1 MHRLHSLERMPDQNR
16 PSDVKNSARRIPERA
31 KLASFLLPR
40 QERELNSM
48 QTLHHRMRLRSSGL
62 ALCIALLFVV
72 PVVPAQPQ
80 RGLETVPPPPAAN
93 GGIGNFYALIIGIN
107 DYHAPLPQLKT
118 PVNDAQAVGKE
129 LEQSYGF
136 KVQYLLNANAT
147 RFNILD
153 ALAKYEGTLEPAD
166 NLVIYFAG
174 HGYLDPKTKRAYW
187 MPYDANSS
195 LSPNRIISDELMNDV
210 SDAPA
215 RHVLVISDSC
225 YSGDLANTRSVGSG
239 IEGGTA
245 AVIARMLGR
254 KSRNLMASGGEETV
268 SDAGVDGHSVFA
280 GVLLRALAENA
291 SSMFTA
297 SSLFYG
303 SIKDSVVGNSAQTPE
318 YAVIPNSTHN
328 GGDFVFV
335 RNGKAPLPVAGAARG
350 TAAVVVPEAEP
361 EAEPAAESTS
371 ARSAGDF
378 QRSINQLR
386 MTIPNIAAALSSAD
400 VRFLKDATSAGVR
413 PAEIEQGL
421 RQKAAD
427 GKSTVAQEFFQSAA
441 NAPEAL
447 GWFDAAL
454 KAGLDP
460 NMTVPNDYYK
470 QEGLLIAAMRAGNA
484 KAVKLLLENGASPH
498 AYQDLFLTR
507 FDDPRFLYPLQS
519 LAANDQF
526 DLKEK
531 QDLAKA
537 FIAAG
542 VAIPDPAPMKPGA
555 RPIPIEN
562 AKQIQDET
570 AKQLGISL
578 PVSPLCC
585 QQPNPICKQA
595 SKRTGEDWCAIVAA
609 MPKYL
614 DVSANNG
621 QGRPIWDVRLAY
633 LLAIE
638 NNKAYFMGLR
648 DLGYSFTSVDYVL
661 VEVSKDASN
670 WTVLTYTSPQAG
682 MGLCKR
688 DEKDDTAAPAE
699 NCWREISLHRIP
711 GTDEM
716 RFDMYKLTW
725 KIGK

>member
-1 MHRLHSLERMPDQNR
+1 MKTPHHDKPLR
-16 PSDVKNSARRIPERA
+16 ARKRV
-31 KLASFLLPR
+31 LC
-40 QERELNSM
+40 
-48 QTLHHRMRLRSSGL
+48 L
-62 ALCIALLFVV
+62 ALLAVASVV
-72 PVVPAQPQ
+72 HSQPQ
-80 RGLETVPPPPAAN
+80 RGLEPVPPLPAAN

-118 PVNDAQAVGKE
+118 PVNDAQAVGKM
-129 LEQSYGF
+129 LQQSYGF
-136 KVQYLLNANAT
+136 KVQYLLNADAN

-153 ALAKYEGTLEPAD
+153 ALAKYEGTLQPED

-187 MPYDANSS
+187 MPFDANST
-195 LSPNRIISDELMNDV
+195 LSPNRIISDELMNEV

-215 RHVLVISDSC
+215 RHVLVISDNC
-225 YSGDLANTRSVGSG
+225 YSGNLANTRAVSDV
-239 IEGGTA
+239 EAGTPVA
-245 AVIARMLGR
+245 IARMLGR

-291 SSMFTA
+291 NSMFTA
-297 SSLFYG
+297 SSLFYA

-335 RNGKAPLPVAGAARG
+335 RNGKAPLLASGGSRGAAP
-350 TAAVVVPEAEP
+350 VVLPEP
-361 EAEPAAESTS
+361 EVETVATPSS
-371 ARSAGDF
+371 PSGAGDF

-400 VRFLKDATSAGVR
+400 VRFLKDATAAGVR

-421 RQKAAD
+421 RQKSAD
-427 GKSTVAQEFFQSAA
+427 GKSTVAQEFFHSAA
-441 NAPEAL
+441 NAPDAL
-447 GWFDAAL
+447 GWLDSAL

-470 QEGLLIAAMRAGNA
+470 QEGLLIAAMRGGNA
-484 KAVKLLLENGASPH
+484 KAVKLRLENGASPH

-507 FDDPRFLYPLQS
+507 FEDPRFLYPLQA

-555 RPIPIEN
+555 RPIPIES
-562 AKQIQDET
+562 AKAIQDET
-570 AKQLGISL
+570 AKQLGLSL

-585 QQPNPICKQA
+585 QLPSPICKQA
-595 SKRTGEDWCAIVAA
+595 SKRTGEDWCAIVSA
-609 MPKYL
+609 MPKSL
-614 DVSANNG
+614 NTAFPAG
-621 QGRPIWDVRLAY
+621 GGGTPIWDIKLRY
-633 LLAIE
+633 LLAIRD
-638 NNKAYFMGLR
+638 NKAYFMGLR
-648 DLGYSFTSVDYVL
+648 DLDSSFTSVDYVL
-661 VEVSKDASN
+661 VEVSKDASS
-670 WTVLTYTSPQAG
+670 WRVLTFISPEAG

-688 DEKDDTAAPAE
+688 DDSNDTASPAE
-699 NCWREISLHRIP
+699 NCWREVSLHRVP

-716 RFDMYKLTW
+716 RFDMYKLSW

>member
-1 MHRLHSLERMPDQNR
+1 MKTP
-16 PSDVKNSARRIPERA
+16 
-31 KLASFLLPR
+31 
-40 QERELNSM
+40 
-48 QTLHHRMRLRSSGL
+48 HHGIGSCIRGG
-62 ALCIALLFVV
+62 ALCFALRFVTLFLVT
-72 PVVPAQPQ
+72 PFMHAQPQ
-80 RGLETVPPPPAAN
+80 RGLEPVQPLPTAN
-93 GGIGNFYALIIGIN
+93 GGIGNFYALVIGIN

-118 PVNDAQAVGKE
+118 PVNDAQAVGKV

-136 KVQYLLNANAT
+136 KVQYLLNGDAT

-153 ALAKYEGTLEPAD
+153 ALGKYEGTLQPAD

-187 MPYDANSS
+187 MPYDANSM

-239 IEGGTA
+239 IEAGTP

-268 SDAGVDGHSVFA
+268 SDTGVDGHSVFA
-280 GVLLRALAENA
+280 GVLLRALAENVN
-291 SSMFTA
+291 SMFTA

-303 SIKDSVVGNSAQTPE
+303 NIKDSVVGNSTQTPE

-335 RNGKAPLPVAGAARG
+335 RNGKAPLPAKGARST
-350 TAAVVVPEAEP
+350 TAVIVPEAEP
-361 EAEPAAESTS
+361 EGETS
-371 ARSAGDF
+371 ASSPAPGAGDF

-400 VRFLKDATSAGVR
+400 VRFLKDATTSGVR

-421 RQKAAD
+421 RQKSAD

-447 GWFDAAL
+447 AWLDSAL

-470 QEGLLIAAMRAGNA
+470 QEGLLISAMRAGNA
-484 KAVKLLLENGASPH
+484 KAVKMLLENGASPH

-507 FDDPRFLYPLQS
+507 FEDPRFLYPLQS
-519 LAANDQF
+519 LAANDRF
-526 DLKEK
+526 DLTEK

-555 RPIPIEN
+555 RPIPIET
-562 AKQIQDET
+562 AKAVQDET
-570 AKQLGISL
+570 AKQLGMRL

-585 QQPNPICKQA
+585 QQTNPICMQA
-595 SKRTGEDWCAIVAA
+595 SKRTGVDWCAIVAA
-609 MPKYL
+609 MPKSL
-614 DVSANNG
+614 NTAFAAG
-621 QGRPIWDVRLAY
+621 GGGTPIWDIKLRY
-633 LLAIE
+633 LLAIRD
-638 NNKAYFMGLR
+638 NKAYFMGLR
-648 DLGYSFTSVDYVL
+648 DLDNSFTSVDYVL
-661 VEVSKDASN
+661 VEVPKDASS
-670 WTVLTYTSPQAG
+670 WRVLTFISPEAG

-688 DEKDDTAAPAE
+688 DDSNDTAAPAE
-699 NCWREISLHRIP
+699 NCWREVSLHRVP

-716 RFDMYKLTW
+716 RFDMYKLSW

>member
-1 MHRLHSLERMPDQNR
+1 MP
-16 PSDVKNSARRIPERA
+16 
-31 KLASFLLPR
+31 PR
-40 QERELNSM
+40 VQGV
-48 QTLHHRMRLRSSGL
+48 TL
-62 ALCIALLFVV
+62 CFALLSLA
-72 PVVPAQPQ
+72 PLIAAQVQ
-80 RGLETVPPPPAAN
+80 RGLEAVPQAQTA
-93 GGIGNFYALIIGIN
+93 GGIGNFYALVIGIN
-107 DYHAPLPQLKT
+107 DYHAPLPPLKT
-118 PVNDAQAVGKE
+118 AVNDAKSVGNI
-129 LEQSYGF
+129 LEQHYGF
-136 KVQYLLNANAT
+136 KVQYLLDSQAT

-153 ALAKYEGTLEPAD
+153 ALAKYEGTLQPAD
-166 NLVIYFAG
+166 NLVIYYAG
-174 HGYLDPKTKRAYW
+174 HGYLDPNTRRAYW
-187 MPYDANSS
+187 MPFDANSK
-195 LSPNRIISDELMNDV
+195 LSPNRIISDDLMNEV

-225 YSGDLANTRSVGSG
+225 YSGDLANTRSLGPGPESG
-239 IEGGTA
+239 TS

-268 SDAGVDGHSVFA
+268 SDAGADGHSVFA
-280 GVLLRALAENA
+280 GVLLRALGENENT
-291 SSMFTA
+291 MFTA
-297 SSLFYG
+297 SSLFYAN
-303 SIKDSVVGNSAQTPE
+303 IKDSVVGNSAQTPE

-335 RNGKAPLPVAGAARG
+335 RNGKAPLPIAGKGRG
-350 TAAVVVPEAEP
+350 AQPVVVPETEP
-361 EAEPAAESTS
+361 ETETAATTS
-371 ARSAGDF
+371 PQPGAGDF

-400 VRFLKDATSAGVR
+400 VRFLKEAMAAGVR
-413 PAEIEQGL
+413 PAEMEQGL
-421 RQKAAD
+421 RQKSAD
-427 GKSTVAQEFFQSAA
+427 GKSTVAQEFFQSAG

-447 GWFDAAL
+447 DWFGSAL

-460 NMTVPNDYYK
+460 DMTVPHDYYG

-519 LAANDQF
+519 LAAIDRF
-526 DLKEK
+526 DLTEK

-537 FIAAG
+537 FITAG

-555 RPIPIEN
+555 RPIPIES

-570 AKQLGISL
+570 AKQLGIDL

-585 QQPNPICKQA
+585 QQPSPICKQA

-609 MPKYL
+609 MPKSL
-614 DVSANNG
+614 NAAFPAG
-621 QGRPIWDVRLAY
+621 GAGTPIWDIKLRY
-633 LLAIE
+633 LLAIRD
-638 NNKAYFMGLR
+638 NKAYFMGLR
-648 DLGYSFTSVDYVL
+648 DLDNSFTSVNYVL

-670 WTVLTYTSPQAG
+670 WTVLTYISPQAG

-688 DEKDDTAAPAE
+688 DDSSDTAAPSE
-699 NCWREISLHRIP
+699 YCWREVSLHRVP
-711 GTDEM
+711 GSDEM

>member
-1 MHRLHSLERMPDQNR
+1 M
-16 PSDVKNSARRIPERA
+16 KI
-31 KLASFLLPR
+31 R
-40 QERELNSM
+40 QHGIGSRTRGS
-48 QTLHHRMRLRSSGL
+48 TLCL
-62 ALCIALLFVV
+62 ALLFAV
-72 PVVPAQPQ
+72 PSMAAQPQ
-80 RGLETVPPPPAAN
+80 RGLEPVQPLPAAN
-93 GGIGNFYALIIGIN
+93 GGIGNFYALVIGID
-107 DYHAPLPQLKT
+107 DYHAPLPPLKT
-118 PVNDAQAVGKE
+118 PVSDAQAVGKV

-136 KVQYLLNANAT
+136 KVQYLLNADAT

-153 ALAKYEGTLEPAD
+153 TLAKYEGTLQPPD

-187 MPYDANSS
+187 MPFDANST
-195 LSPNRIISDELMNDV
+195 LSPNRIISDELMNEV

-215 RHVLVISDSC
+215 RHVLVISDSR
-225 YSGDLANTRSVGSG
+225 YSGDLANTRGPGSE
-239 IEGGTA
+239 IAAGTP

-291 SSMFTA
+291 SPMFTA
-297 SSLFYG
+297 SSLFYAT
-303 SIKDSVVGNSAQTPE
+303 IKDSVVGNSMQTPE

-335 RNGKAPLPVAGAARG
+335 RNGKAPLPAAGGARG
-350 TAAVVVPEAEP
+350 TPTVVVPEAEA
-361 EAEPAAESTS
+361 EAETAAASSS
-371 ARSAGDF
+371 APGAADF

-400 VRFLKDATSAGVR
+400 VRFLKDATAAGVR

-421 RQKAAD
+421 RQKSAD

-441 NAPEAL
+441 NSPDAL
-447 GWFDAAL
+447 GWFDSAL

-484 KAVKLLLENGASPH
+484 KAVKMLLENGASPH
-498 AYQDLFLTR
+498 PYQDLFLTR
-507 FDDPRFLYPLQS
+507 FEDPRFLYPLQS

-531 QDLAKA
+531 QDLARSL
-537 FIAAG
+537 IAAG

-555 RPIPIEN
+555 RPIPIES
-562 AKQIQDET
+562 AKAIQDET

-585 QQPNPICKQA
+585 QQPNPICKHA

-609 MPKYL
+609 MPKSL
-614 DVSANNG
+614 NPAFAAG
-621 QGRPIWDVRLAY
+621 GGGGTPIWDIKLRY
-633 LLAIE
+633 LLAIRD
-638 NNKAYFMGLR
+638 NKAYFMGLR
-648 DLGYSFTSVDYVL
+648 DLDNSFTSVDYVL
-661 VEVSKDASN
+661 VQVSKDSSS
-670 WTVLTYTSPQAG
+670 WTVLTFISPEAG

-688 DEKDDTAAPAE
+688 DDSSDTAEPAG
-699 NCWREISLHRIP
+699 NCWREVSLHRVP

-725 KIGK
+725 KISK

>member
-1 MHRLHSLERMPDQNR
+1 MKTP
-16 PSDVKNSARRIPERA
+16 
-31 KLASFLLPR
+31 
-40 QERELNSM
+40 
-48 QTLHHRMRLRSSGL
+48 HHGIRSCTCGG
-62 ALCIALLFVV
+62 ALCFALLLVAPFMVA
-72 PVVPAQPQ
+72 PFMHAQPQ
-80 RGLETVPPPPAAN
+80 RGLEPLQPPPAAN
-93 GGIGNFYALIIGIN
+93 GGIGNFYALVIGIN
-107 DYHAPLPQLKT
+107 DYHAPLPRLKT
-118 PVNDAQAVGKE
+118 PVNDAQAVGKV

-136 KVQYLLNANAT
+136 KVQYLLNADAT

-153 ALAKYEGTLEPAD
+153 ALAKLEGTLQPAD

-187 MPYDANSS
+187 MPYDTNSI

-225 YSGDLANTRSVGSG
+225 YSGDLANTRSAGSG
-239 IEGGTA
+239 IEGGTPA
-245 AVIARMLGR
+245 MIARMLGR

-280 GVLLRALAENA
+280 GVLLRALAENGN
-291 SSMFTA
+291 SMFTA

-303 SIKDSVVGNSAQTPE
+303 TIKDSVVGNSTQTPE
-318 YAVIPNSTHN
+318 YAVIPNSTHS

-335 RNGKAPLPVAGAARG
+335 RNGKAPLPVAGGARG
-350 TAAVVVPEAEP
+350 AATVVVPEAEP
-361 EAEPAAESTS
+361 EAADSSPAPD
-371 ARSAGDF
+371 AGDF
-378 QRSINQLR
+378 QRSINRLR

-400 VRFLKDATSAGVR
+400 VRFLKDATAAGVR

-421 RQKAAD
+421 RQKSAD

-447 GWFDAAL
+447 GWLDSAL

-507 FDDPRFLYPLQS
+507 FEDPRFLYPLQS

-526 DLKEK
+526 DLKQK

-542 VAIPDPAPMKPGA
+542 VAIPDPAPIKPGA
-555 RPIPIEN
+555 RPIPIQS
-562 AKQIQDET
+562 AKAIQDET

-609 MPKYL
+609 MPKTL
-614 DVSANNG
+614 DVSVNTGAS
-621 QGRPIWDVRLAY
+621 RPIWDIRLRY

-661 VEVSKDASN
+661 VEVSKDSSS
-670 WTVLTYTSPQAG
+670 WTVLTFISPEAG

-688 DEKDDTAAPAE
+688 DDSNDTAAPAE
-699 NCWREISLHRIP
+699 YCWREVSLHRVP
-711 GTDEM
+711 GAEEM
-716 RFDMYKLTW
+716 RFDMDQLTW

>member
-1 MHRLHSLERMPDQNR
+1 MKTQHHGIRSCTRGGAFLFMLLLVAPFMAAPFMH
-16 PSDVKNSARRIPERA
+16 
-31 KLASFLLPR
+31 
-40 QERELNSM
+40 
-48 QTLHHRMRLRSSGL
+48 
-62 ALCIALLFVV
+62 
-72 PVVPAQPQ
+72 AQPQ
-80 RGLETVPPPPAAN
+80 RGLEPVPPPPAAN
-93 GGIGNFYALIIGIN
+93 GGIGNFYALVIGIN

-118 PVNDAQAVGKE
+118 PVNDAHAVGKV

-136 KVQYLLNANAT
+136 KVQYLLNADAT

-153 ALAKYEGTLEPAD
+153 SLAKYEGTLQPAD

-187 MPYDANSS
+187 MPYDASS
-195 LSPNRIISDELMNDV
+195 MLSPNRIISDELMNDV

-225 YSGDLANTRSVGSG
+225 YSGDLANTRGPGSV
-239 IEGGTA
+239 IEAGTP

-280 GVLLRALAENA
+280 GVLLRALTENA
-291 SSMFTA
+291 NSMFTA

-303 SIKDSVVGNSAQTPE
+303 TIKDSVVGNSTQTPE

-335 RNGKAPLPVAGAARG
+335 RNGKAPLPVAGGARG
-350 TAAVVVPEAEP
+350 TTTVIVPEAEP
-361 EAEPAAESTS
+361 EAETASAPSSAPA
-371 ARSAGDF
+371 AGDF

-400 VRFLKDATSAGVR
+400 VRFLKDATAAGVR

-441 NAPEAL
+441 NSPEAL
-447 GWFDAAL
+447 GWFDSAL

-470 QEGLLIAAMRAGNA
+470 QEGLLISAMRAGNA
-484 KAVKLLLENGASPH
+484 KAVKMLLENGASPH

-519 LAANDQF
+519 LAANDKF
-526 DLKEK
+526 DLTEK

-555 RPIPIEN
+555 RPIPIQN
-562 AKQIQDET
+562 AKEIQDET

-585 QQPNPICKQA
+585 QQPNPICKRA
-595 SKRTGEDWCAIVAA
+595 SKRTGLDWCAIVAA
-609 MPKYL
+609 MPKTL
-614 DVSANNG
+614 DLSVNTGAS
-621 QGRPIWDVRLAY
+621 RPIWDIRLRY
-633 LLAIE
+633 LLAIRD
-638 NNKAYFMGLR
+638 NKAYFMGLR

-661 VEVSKDASN
+661 VVVSKDASN
-670 WTVLTYTSPQAG
+670 WTVLTYISPEAG

-688 DEKDDTAAPAE
+688 DDSNDTAAPAE
-699 NCWREISLHRIP
+699 NCWRELSLHRVP

-716 RFDMYKLTW
+716 IFDMYKLTW

>member
-1 MHRLHSLERMPDQNR
+1 M
-16 PSDVKNSARRIPERA
+16 KIP
-31 KLASFLLPR
+31 
-40 QERELNSM
+40 
-48 QTLHHRMRLRSSGL
+48 HHGIGSRTRGS
-62 ALCIALLFVV
+62 ALCFALLLVV
-72 PVVPAQPQ
+72 PSMSAQPQ
-80 RGLETVPPPPAAN
+80 RGLEPVQPLPAAN
-93 GGIGNFYALIIGIN
+93 GGIGNFYALVIGIN
-107 DYHAPLPQLKT
+107 DYHAPLPPLKT
-118 PVNDAQAVGKE
+118 AVDDGRAVGKM

-136 KVQYLLNANAT
+136 KVQYLLNADAT

-153 ALAKYEGTLEPAD
+153 ALAKYEDTLQTSD

-187 MPYDANSS
+187 MPYDANST
-195 LSPNRIISDELMNDV
+195 LSPNRIISDELMNEV

-225 YSGDLANTRSVGSG
+225 YSGDLANTRGPGSE
-239 IEGGTA
+239 ISAGTPA
-245 AVIARMLGR
+245 GIARMLGR
-254 KSRNLMASGGEETV
+254 KSRNLMASGGEEAV

-280 GVLLRALAENA
+280 GVLLRALAENVNP
-291 SSMFTA
+291 MFTA

-303 SIKDSVVGNSAQTPE
+303 TIKDSVVGNSMQTPE

-335 RNGKAPLPVAGAARG
+335 RNGKAPLPAAGRARG
-350 TAAVVVPEAEP
+350 TPTVVAPEP
-361 EAEPAAESTS
+361 EPEGETATDSSSMPTG
-371 ARSAGDF
+371 GDV

-400 VRFLKDATSAGVR
+400 VRFLKDATAAGVR

-427 GKSTVAQEFFQSAA
+427 GKSTIAQEFFQSAA
-441 NAPEAL
+441 HAPEAL
-447 GWFDAAL
+447 AWFGSAL

-460 NMTVPNDYYK
+460 NMTVPHDYYK

-507 FDDPRFLYPLQS
+507 FEDPRFLYPLQS

-526 DLKEK
+526 DLAEK
-531 QDLAKA
+531 QELAKA

-562 AKQIQDET
+562 AKAIQDET

-595 SKRTGEDWCAIVAA
+595 STRTGEDWCAIVAA
-609 MPKYL
+609 MPKSL
-614 DVSANNG
+614 NPAFPAG
-621 QGRPIWDVRLAY
+621 GGGTPIWDIKLRY
-633 LLAIE
+633 LLAIRD
-638 NNKAYFMGLR
+638 NKAYFMGLR
-648 DLGYSFTSVDYVL
+648 DLDNSFTSVDYVL
-661 VEVSKDASN
+661 VEVSKDASS
-670 WTVLTYTSPQAG
+670 WTVLTFISPQAG

-688 DEKDDTAAPAE
+688 DDSSDTAAPAE
-699 NCWREISLHRIP
+699 TCWRELSLHRLP

-716 RFDMYKLTW
+716 RFDMYKLAW

>member
-1 MHRLHSLERMPDQNR
+1 MKAP
-16 PSDVKNSARRIPERA
+16 
-31 KLASFLLPR
+31 
-40 QERELNSM
+40 
-48 QTLHHRMRLRSSGL
+48 HHDARLRARNR
-62 ALCIALLFVV
+62 ALRCALLLVSSFMVA
-72 PVVPAQPQ
+72 PFIHAQPQ
-80 RGLETVPPPPAAN
+80 RGLEPVQPLPATN
-93 GGIGNFYALIIGIN
+93 GGIGSFYALVIGIN

-118 PVNDAQAVGKE
+118 AVNDAQAVGKV

-136 KVQYLLNANAT
+136 KVQYLLNADAS

-153 ALAKYEGTLEPAD
+153 ALAKYEGTLQPED

-187 MPYDANSS
+187 MPFDANSM

-210 SDAPA
+210 SDTPA

-225 YSGDLANTRSVGSG
+225 YSGDLANTRGVGSVT
-239 IEGGTA
+239 EAGTP
-245 AVIARMLGR
+245 AVITRMLGR
-254 KSRNLMASGGEETV
+254 KSRNLMASGGEEAV

-291 SSMFTA
+291 NSMFTA

-335 RNGKAPLPVAGAARG
+335 RNGKAPLLAAGGSRGAAQVVLPEPEVE
-350 TAAVVVPEAEP
+350 TAADSPTAP
-361 EAEPAAESTS
+361 G
-371 ARSAGDF
+371 AGDF

-400 VRFLKDATSAGVR
+400 VRFLKDATAAGVR

-421 RQKAAD
+421 RQKSAD
-427 GKSTVAQEFFQSAA
+427 GKSTVAQEFFHSAA
-441 NAPEAL
+441 NAPDAL
-447 GWFDAAL
+447 GWLDSAL

-460 NMTVPNDYYK
+460 NLTVPNDYYK

-507 FDDPRFLYPLQS
+507 FEDPRFLYPLQA

-537 FIAAG
+537 FVAAG

-555 RPIPIEN
+555 RPIPIES
-562 AKQIQDET
+562 AKAIQDET

-585 QQPNPICKQA
+585 QQPNPICKHA
-595 SKRTGEDWCAIVAA
+595 SKRTSEDWCAIVAA
-609 MPKYL
+609 MPKSL
-614 DVSANNG
+614 NTAFPAG
-621 QGRPIWDVRLAY
+621 GAGTPIWDIKLRY
-633 LLAIE
+633 LLAIRD
-638 NNKAYFMGLR
+638 NKAYFMGLR
-648 DLGYSFTSVDYVL
+648 DLDSSFTSVDYVL
-661 VEVSKDASN
+661 VEVSKDASS
-670 WTVLTYTSPQAG
+670 WRVLTFISPEAG

-688 DEKDDTAAPAE
+688 DDSNDTAAPAE
-699 NCWREISLHRIP
+699 NCWREVSLHRVP